1 MNKKNIILILI
12 GIFFVSLRFNISF
25 GHITIDIANDC
36 IGFLLIILGAVHMMN
51 RNSLFKKAGVV
62 SVIGLI
68 ASVIAQAIN
77 FVDWQDAAQTMSAIS
92 MGITVIFA
100 IYFTYYFT
108 EALIMDSNVQ
118 NQSAATRN
126 YQLMW
131 LALSAP
137 VFIHFIVFGAATT
150 TTSILVEAV
159 VLICVIHYDFSV
171 YTTSRQLYNF

>member
-108 EALIMDSNVQ
+108 EALIQCTEPVGSHKK
-118 NQSAATRN
+118 
-126 YQLMW
+126 
-131 LALSAP
+131 LSAY
-137 VFIHFIVFGAATT
+137 VACSVSTCIHPFY
-150 TTSILVEAV
+150 
-159 VLICVIHYDFSV
+159 CVWCSHYNSFNLS
-171 YTTSRQLYNF
+171 

>member
-92 MGITVIFA
+92 MGISVSTCIHPFYCVWCSHYNSF
-100 IYFTYYFT
+100 
-108 EALIMDSNVQ
+108 N
-118 NQSAATRN
+118 
-126 YQLMW
+126 
-131 LALSAP
+131 LS
-137 VFIHFIVFGAATT
+137 
-150 TTSILVEAV
+150 
-159 VLICVIHYDFSV
+159 
-171 YTTSRQLYNF
+171 